1 MAPLARKAFIPVKD
15 GEKTRLARLDEVY
28 LVSKVEVGS
37 LYSNAFTFVDF
48 GPRANL
54 FLTQCGV
61 RSEPSHKGTLWNCMV
76 ANLRHCPSP
85 PS

>member
-1 MAPLARKAFIPVKD
+1 MKD

-28 LVSKVEVGS
+28 LASKAEVGS
-37 LYSNAFTFVDF
+37 LYANAFTFVDF

-61 RSEPSHKGTLWNCMV
+61 RSEPSHKDIARLL
-76 ANLRHCPSP
+76 LREPDRMLRQAGSP
-85 PS
+85 EK